1 MSDKDDTP
9 VREYE
14 IPETE
19 EPGGPGI
26 GDTDVDS
33 AEPERIEEI
42 QRLARCGE
50 LEVPCGCE
58 EIAAALIDALAR
70 HDDLLAK
77 LQRAV
82 ADHQNYQRRAGINE
96 REARTQA
103 LTGVVQS
110 VIPVLDN
117 FDLALGQNTET
128 ATAEQIIG
136 GVRVIRDELMRVL
149 QTYGVSAIDP
159 QVGDEFDPNAHE
171 AMLQQPAEGL
181 APGHIAANLGIGYRL
196 GERVVRPAKV
206 AVTPGEGE

>member
-1 MSDKDDTP
+1 MSDQDDTP
-9 VREYE
+9 VYD
-14 IPETE
+14 IPEEDTE
-19 EPGGPGI
+19 PVFD
-26 GDTDVDS
+26 DTDVDS
-33 AEPERIEEI
+33 GQAERAARIAEI
-42 QRLARCGE
+42 QQLARAGE
-50 LEVPCGCE
+50 LDAPAECD
-58 EIAAALIDALAR
+58 EIAEALADALAK
-70 HDDLLAK
+70 HDALLAK

-149 QTYGVSAIDP
+149 QNYGVSVIDP
-159 QVGDEFDPNAHE
+159 QVGDEFDPMAHE
-171 AMLQQPAEGL
+171 AMLQQPADGI
-181 APGHIAANLGIGYRL
+181 APGHIASSFGIGYRL

-206 AVTPGEGE
+206 AVTPGESD